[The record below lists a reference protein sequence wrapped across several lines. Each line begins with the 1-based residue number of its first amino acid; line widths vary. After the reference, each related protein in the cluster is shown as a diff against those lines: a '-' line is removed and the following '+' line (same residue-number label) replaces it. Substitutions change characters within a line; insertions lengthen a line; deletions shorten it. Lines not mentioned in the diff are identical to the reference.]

1 MEDSRVSLTTNRS
14 STQTQEEVPSDVAAQ
29 LLFMRSRTSVRN
41 YAARG
46 VLPVTTKSHK
56 VYVRLQDLYCFAVAQ
71 GKPTE
76 RILAYAKEHG
86 IDLTL

>member
-1 MEDSRVSLTTNRS
+1 MEDSRVSLTTNGN
-14 STQTQEEVPSDVAAQ
+14 STQTPEIIPSDVAAQ

-46 VLPVTTKSHK
+46 MLPITTRAHK
-56 VYVRLQDLYCFAVAQ
+56 VYVQLQDLYDFAIAQ

-76 RILAYAKEHG
+76 RILAYAKKHQ
-86 IDLTL
+86 IKLNR